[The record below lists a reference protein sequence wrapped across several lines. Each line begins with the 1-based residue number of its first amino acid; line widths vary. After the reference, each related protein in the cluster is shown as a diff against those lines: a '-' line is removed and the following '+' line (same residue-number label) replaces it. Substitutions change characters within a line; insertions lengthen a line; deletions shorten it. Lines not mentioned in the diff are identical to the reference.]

1 MEFPG
6 ATGGQRSKPEETR
19 VGNHIYFR
27 LFSRRPGGWVWE
39 CGSKAWSQKTC
50 PLPYSLG
57 PMPGLGAK
65 VPGPLHDL
73 PAVSSWNKASPLGLR
88 LLICQVG
95 MRTIW
100 VAGLPYI
107 TPRSQKKPE
116 KFRFPGVWPPCQSL
130 LGRCPCWPPGQTL

>member
-19 VGNHIYFR
+19 VGSHIYFR

-39 CGSKAWSQKTC
+39 CGSKAWSQKLVLCLTHMAPC
-50 PLPYSLG
+50 LDWERRFQACCMTYQLSALGTKLP
-57 PMPGLGAK
+57 
-65 VPGPLHDL
+65 
-73 PAVSSWNKASPLGLR
+73 PLGLR
-88 LLICQVG
+88 LLICRVG

-107 TPRSQKKPE
+107 TPRSRKKPE
-116 KFRFPGVWPPCQSL
+116 KFRFPGGWPPCQSL
-130 LGRCPCWPPGQTL
+130 LGHCPCWPPGQTL